1 MDLIV
6 ATNQMQGFVWALLA
20 VPVCIWATLTD
31 IREMKIKNVAVL
43 ALMAIF
49 VVSGPFLLDL
59 GDYAWRFAHF
69 GVVLLIGFILSA
81 TVGVGAGDAKFAAAM
96 APFVALPDVSL
107 VMTFYV
113 LWSILLLMGMFTAR
127 ATPALR
133 EAAPGWIWFEPKYR
147 RYVPFGVG
155 LAPTLACYLIIAA
168 IGPGLGFVNA
178 ENEVTVRSI
187 ELTDSDSLLPDAPAG
202 AALLPPAP
210 IE

>member
-1 MDLIV
+1 MDLLV
-6 ATNQMQGFVWALLA
+6 ATTQMQGFVWALLA

-43 ALMAIF
+43 ALLAIF
-49 VVSGPFLLDL
+49 VVTGPFLMDL

-69 GVVLLIGFILSA
+69 AVVLAIGFVLSA

-96 APFVALPDVSL
+96 APFVALADVSL

-113 LWSILLLMGMFTAR
+113 LWSVVLLIGMFSAR

-133 EAAPGWIWFEPKYR
+133 TAAPDWIWFAPEYR

-178 ENEVTVRSI
+178 ENEVEIRSI
-187 ELTDSDSLLPDAPAG
+187 ELTDGESLLPDAPAG
-202 AALLPPAP
+202 GALLPPT
-210 IE
+210 E